1 MLIGSKFGVLILRLN
16 ILMKKLT
23 PLFVA
28 LLMLGACKKEKNT
41 PATVPVQF
49 TATTYS
55 FLGKFDSNGKPTDY
69 LGTKD
74 VITTSLTSYLNT
86 TLPERTDLR
95 KSNPDLLT
103 TKSIADI
110 TMTQKSDVSIT
121 FVNQGTG
128 VTDAIGFY
136 TYPTGSAPTNANDI
150 KNITYVFPLAGMGT
164 SLQAGDKVKI
174 GTFTAGTSIGFVLLQ
189 NGWDPI
195 AKNVNNNAVHFCSN
209 DALNPEVD
217 PNLKKHAVLIN
228 YAPEN
233 KVLIGFEDL
242 DRTTSNCDHDFND
255 VVVYATITPAA

>member
-1 MLIGSKFGVLILRLN
+1 
-16 ILMKKLT
+16 MKKLT

-28 LLMLGACKKEKNT
+28 LLILSACKKT
-41 PATVPVQF
+41 AAPVSVPVQF

-55 FLGKFDSNGKPTDY
+55 FLGTYDSNGKPLDY

-74 VITTSLTSYLNT
+74 VISASLTSYLNT

-110 TMTQKSDVSIT
+110 AMTQKSDVSIT

-136 TYPTGSAPTNANDI
+136 TYPTGSAPTSANDI
-150 KNITYVFPLAGMGT
+150 KNITYIFPLAGYNT
-164 SLQAGDKVKI
+164 SLQPGDKVKI
-174 GTFTAGTSIGFVLLQ
+174 GTFTTGTSIGFVLLQ
-189 NGWDPI
+189 NGWDAV
-195 AKNVNNNAVHFCSN
+195 AKKLNNNAVHFCSN

-228 YAPEN
+228 YTPEN

-242 DRTTSNCDHDFND
+242 DRTSPNCDHDFND
-255 VVVYATITPAA
+255 VVVYATVTPAA